1 MRKFWYGVGVVLL
14 GCLVLA
20 GTKRLES
27 ADQAASKENAAS
39 QENAAEVDFLRD
51 IKPILSNNCFQCHGP
66 DEASRKGGSDGAA
79 GLRLDTAA
87 GSQAEHGG
95 QRAITPG
102 KLETSIAWQRINS
115 TDPNEQM
122 PPPQTGKTLTP
133 RERDLLARW
142 IKQGAKYAQHWSYV
156 KPVRPTPPT
165 IAGSTWPRNDI
176 DRFILARLQREGLAP
191 SPEADRAT
199 QIRRLSLDLTGLP
212 PTLVEVNE
220 FLQDPDPQA
229 YENLVDRLL
238 KKESYGEHWA
248 QQWLDLAR
256 YADSAGYA
264 DDPARTIW
272 LYRDYVIRAYNA
284 NKPFD
289 QFTIEQLAGDLL
301 PNPTDEQLIA
311 TAFHRNTLTNN
322 EGGTNDE
329 EFRNVAVVD
338 RVNTTFAVWMGTTM
352 SCAQCHNHKYDPL
365 SQEEFFRFFAFFNST
380 EDADRGNESPLH
392 SVFTADQQTKRSAL
406 QQEIKSLEEQ
416 LKRPTPELSA
426 RFAKWDDEFPRDLS
440 WQKLKP
446 NAVTTKNMTAVRIAE
461 DGAVRVEKTATTDT
475 YRVELP
481 LAAGSLRAV
490 GLAAL
495 PHADL
500 PAQGPGHG
508 GGNFVIARINAV
520 LLPPAEKPGER
531 PRLQGRFVR
540 IELPGKQKMLSL
552 AEVQVFRDADNVAMK
567 GEATQSSTDY
577 DGPAKLAIDGN
588 TNGKYVEAK
597 STTHTAT
604 SDDPWWEVDL
614 KSAGPLDRIVV
625 WNRTDPSVEDR
636 LANYRVIVLNDQREV
651 VWKKDVA
658 SVPKPSAEFSLDG
671 ARVIEFSSAV
681 ADYSQPEF
689 GADLVLTNADAT
701 KKGWAVGGRFGQP
714 HTLTLIAKAPVEVPA
729 GSTLALTIEHA
740 ANPPGHT
747 LGHFQILATGDT
759 RAAEWGRTPGPLQA
773 ILQKPLAER
782 TAEQTDQLLQYFLSI
797 APELQPQREQLAKSQ
812 KQLAEIQPATVPV
825 MKELPENQ
833 RRLTKIQHR
842 GNFLDLGAEV
852 KPGTPSVF
860 PVLPA
865 NEPLNRLTIAH
876 WVMSDENPL
885 TARVLANRYW
895 EQLFGVGIVATS
907 EEFGSQGD
915 QPFHPELLD
924 WLATELPRTKWDLK
938 NFVRLLVTSATYRQ
952 SSKVSADLV
961 RRDPDNRLL
970 ARGPRFRLPAE
981 TVRDQAL
988 AVSGLL
994 SSKMFGP
1001 PVKPPQPALGVSAAF
1016 GSGIDWQTSAG
1027 DDKFRRGIYTMWR
1040 RSNPYPSMAT
1050 FDAPNREVCTLR
1062 RVRTNTPLQALVTL
1076 NDPVYI
1082 EASQAIARRV
1092 LAEGGADSASRVQF
1106 AFQICLARTAQE
1118 AELKRLVQLVE
1129 RVRESY
1135 QGRPEEARK
1144 MATDPIGPV
1153 PSGMDVADLAAWTVV
1168 GNVLLNLDEMVM
1180 KR

>member
-1 MRKFWYGVGVVLL
+1 
-14 GCLVLA
+14 
-20 GTKRLES
+20 
-27 ADQAASKENAAS
+27 
-39 QENAAEVDFLRD
+39 
-51 IKPILSNNCFQCHGP
+51 
-66 DEASRKGGSDGAA
+66 
-79 GLRLDTAA
+79 
-87 GSQAEHGG
+87 
-95 QRAITPG
+95 
-102 KLETSIAWQRINS
+102 
-115 TDPNEQM
+115 
-122 PPPQTGKTLTP
+122 
-133 RERDLLARW
+133 
-142 IKQGAKYAQHWSYV
+142 
-156 KPVRPTPPT
+156 
-165 IAGSTWPRNDI
+165 
-176 DRFILARLQREGLAP
+176 
-191 SPEADRAT
+191 
-199 QIRRLSLDLTGLP
+199 
-212 PTLVEVNE
+212 
-220 FLQDPDPQA
+220 
-229 YENLVDRLL
+229 
-238 KKESYGEHWA
+238 
-248 QQWLDLAR
+248 
-256 YADSAGYA
+256 
-264 DDPARTIW
+264 
-272 LYRDYVIRAYNA
+272 
-284 NKPFD
+284 
-289 QFTIEQLAGDLL
+289 
-301 PNPTDEQLIA
+301 
-311 TAFHRNTLTNN
+311 
-322 EGGTNDE
+322 
-329 EFRNVAVVD
+329 
-338 RVNTTFAVWMGTTM
+338 
-352 SCAQCHNHKYDPL
+352 
-365 SQEEFFRFFAFFNST
+365 
-380 EDADRGNESPLH
+380 
-392 SVFTADQQTKRSAL
+392 
-406 QQEIKSLEEQ
+406 
-416 LKRPTPELSA
+416 
-426 RFAKWDDEFPRDLS
+426 
-440 WQKLKP
+440 
-446 NAVTTKNMTAVRIAE
+446 MTATRIAE

-500 PAQGPGHG
+500 PAQGPGYG

-825 MKELPENQ
+825 MKELPDNQ

-952 SSKVSADLV
+952 SSKV
-961 RRDPDNRLL
+961 
-970 ARGPRFRLPAE
+970 
-981 TVRDQAL
+981 
-988 AVSGLL
+988 
-994 SSKMFGP
+994 
-1001 PVKPPQPALGVSAAF
+1001 
-1016 GSGIDWQTSAG
+1016 
-1027 DDKFRRGIYTMWR
+1027 
-1040 RSNPYPSMAT
+1040 
-1050 FDAPNREVCTLR
+1050 
-1062 RVRTNTPLQALVTL
+1062 
-1076 NDPVYI
+1076 
-1082 EASQAIARRV
+1082 
-1092 LAEGGADSASRVQF
+1092 
-1106 AFQICLARTAQE
+1106 
-1118 AELKRLVQLVE
+1118 
-1129 RVRESY
+1129 
-1135 QGRPEEARK
+1135 
-1144 MATDPIGPV
+1144 
-1153 PSGMDVADLAAWTVV
+1153 
-1168 GNVLLNLDEMVM
+1168 
-1180 KR
+1180 